1 MNTMDNQPVNL
12 FSHNSVGN
20 INGSSNIGNTDVT
33 SNAGS
38 TPDPGL
44 VYQQQLLQH
53 RQQRLQFDDMA
64 ARQARAQLDFMKSF
78 DESDDFNFCPSL
90 LGFNT
95 VLSNN
100 DRMRMFIPLP
110 PGLSKTPHSHLRN
123 IMSAPHGSHASY
135 TQGSPEGR
143 FGRLNGRPHSSTGTG
158 TGTGTGM
165 GTINNPENGEIIDLA
180 KLLTNK
186 KQQQQQIA
194 QQQQQQQM
202 SNSQHHR
209 KKHPDRENFLSI
221 LAQKNLEKQQQ
232 QQQQQQRQ
240 SYQRRNISHQSFRG
254 INHRQF
260 QP

>member
-1 MNTMDNQPVNL
+1 MNL

-20 INGSSNIGNTDVT
+20 SGSLQGSNNIGNSNVT
-33 SNAGS
+33 SNDNS

-53 RQQRLQFDDMA
+53 RQQRMQFDDMA

-100 DRMRMFIPLP
+100 DRMRMFVPLP

-143 FGRLNGRPHSSTGTG
+143 FGRLNGRPHSSA
-158 TGTGTGM
+158 GTGM
-165 GTINNPENGEIIDLA
+165 GMGTSHNPESGEIIDLT

-186 KQQQQQIA
+186 KQQQQQ
-194 QQQQQQQM
+194 QQQIAQQQM

-232 QQQQQQRQ
+232 QQQQQQQQRQ
-240 SYQRRNISHQSFRG
+240 SYQRRNINHQSFRG
-254 INHRQF
+254 VNHRQF